1 MMAKNKSFFS
11 RPRQTESTQIPNNY
25 LPELSFLRAC
35 FLHFFK
41 HNLLCIELEQ
51 LSISHQTLFSNNS
64 AHSLKNNFSL
74 LSWIFSC
81 SFLGNLS
88 AMMGVSDSPI
98 DRRPSKEEE
107 FPFRLHQ
114 GRKKE
119 RTLFSSFYVYTHRYI
134 AGGM

>member
-1 MMAKNKSFFS
+1 MAKNKSFFS

-25 LPELSFLRAC
+25 LPELSFFTYM

-51 LSISHQTLFSNNS
+51 LSISHQTYS

-74 LSWIFSC
+74 LSRIFSS
-81 SFLGNLS
+81 SFVGNLS

-98 DRRPSKEEE
+98 IADRFPKKEEE
-107 FPFRLHQ
+107 NILDKREKLFFRLCA
-114 GRKKE
+114 E
-119 RTLFSSFYVYTHRYI
+119 
-134 AGGM
+134 